1 MENRRKL
8 KRVYLAF
15 FTRLFD
21 RETGELLGHLA
32 NLTAEG
38 AMIIS
43 ETPLEPGKVYRLHMD
58 LSEAFFSKSH
68 LDFEARCVWSQPEEI
83 APKFY
88 NTGFQFVKIAPE
100 DVQIIAQI
108 IQEYELHD

>member
-21 RETGELLGHLA
+21 RDTGELLGHLA
-32 NLTAEG
+32 NLTSEG

-43 ETPLEPGKVYRLHMD
+43 ERMLEIDRVYRLHMD
-58 LSEAFFSKSH
+58 LSEAFFTKSH
-68 LDFEARCVWSQPEEI
+68 LDFLARCMWSKSEEM

-88 NTGFQFVKIAPE
+88 ITGFHFVKIAPE
-100 DVQIIAQI
+100 DIQIIGQI
-108 IQEYELHD
+108 IQEYELHE

>member
-1 MENRRKL
+1 MENRRKF

-21 RETGELLGHLA
+21 RETGKLLGHLA

-38 AMIIS
+38 AMVIS
-43 ETPLEPGKVYRLHMD
+43 EAPLEAGKVYRIHMD
-58 LSEAFFSKSH
+58 LSDTLYAKSH
-68 LDFEARCVWSQPEEI
+68 LDFEARCVWCQPEAI
-83 APKFY
+83 APSFY
-88 NTGFQFVKIAPE
+88 NTGFQFVKILPE

-108 IQEYELHD
+108 TQEYELHA

>member
-1 MENRRKL
+1 MQNRRKL

-21 RETGELLGHLA
+21 RETGALLGHLA

-43 ETPLEPGKVYRLHMD
+43 DMPVEVGRVFRLHMD
-58 LSEAFFSKSH
+58 LSEAYFSKSH
-68 LDFEARCVWSQPEEI
+68 LDFEARCMWSQPEEI

-88 NTGFQFVKIAPE
+88 NTGFHFINIAPE
-100 DVQIIAQI
+100 DVQIIARI
-108 IQEYELHD
+108 IQEYELHE

>member
-1 MENRRKL
+1 MENRRKH

-43 ETPLEPGKVYRLHMD
+43 EAPLEAGKAYRLHMD
-58 LSEAFFSKSH
+58 LSEAFFAKSH
-68 LDFEARCVWSQPEEI
+68 LDFEALCVWSQPEAI

-88 NTGFQFVKIAPE
+88 NTGFKFVKIVPE

-108 IQEYELHD
+108 IQEYELHE

>member
-1 MENRRKL
+1 MENRRKH
-8 KRVYLAF
+8 KRIYLAF

-21 RETGELLGHLA
+21 CDTGELLGHLA

-43 ETPLEPGKVYRLHMD
+43 EKALQTDRVYRLFMD
-58 LSEAFFSKSH
+58 LSEAFFSKNH
-68 LDFEARCVWSQPEEI
+68 LEFVARCVWSQPEEM
-83 APKFY
+83 APRFY
-88 NTGFQFVKIAPE
+88 NSGFQFEKIDPQ

-108 IQEYELHD
+108 IQEYELHE

>member
-1 MENRRKL
+1 MDNRRKL

-15 FTRLFD
+15 FTRLYD
-21 RETGELLGHLA
+21 RVTGELLGHLA

-43 ETPLEPGKVYRLHMD
+43 EAPLEPGKVYRLHMD

-83 APKFY
+83 APNFY
-88 NTGFQFVKIAPE
+88 NTGFQFVKIDPE

>member
-1 MENRRKL
+1 MKNRRKL
-8 KRVYLAF
+8 NRVYLAF

-32 NLTAEG
+32 NLTPEG

-43 ETPLEPGKVYRLHMD
+43 EAPLETGKVYRLHMD
-58 LSEAFFSKSH
+58 LSEAYFSKSH
-68 LDFEARCVWSQPEEI
+68 LDFEARCVYSQPEAI

-88 NTGFQFVKIAPE
+88 NTGFQLLKIAPE
-100 DVQIIAQI
+100 DVQIITQI
-108 IQEYELHD
+108 IQEYELHE

>member
-1 MENRRKL
+1 MQNRRKL

-21 RETGELLGHLA
+21 RETGALLGHLA

-43 ETPLEPGKVYRLHMD
+43 DMPLEVNRLYRLHMD

-68 LDFEARCVWSQPEEI
+68 LDFEARCVWSQPEAI

-88 NTGFQFVKIAPE
+88 NTGFQFVKISPE
-100 DVQIIAQI
+100 DVQIITQI
-108 IQEYELHD
+108 IQEYELHE